1 MESMPEKLL
10 YFIWGPGT
18 PLLNTI
24 GCIGGSWAKS
34 KLEKFGHLLEG
45 ITGLTAARTFWKKK
59 KVFLTVYTLMSRLF
73 TMTALYWEISPCRY
87 GRWLK
92 SATPDNRALKCL
104 LKKGFFFKMCFSK
117 KDFWG
122 NWVHTCLL

>member
-34 KLEKFGHLLEG
+34 KLEKFEHLLEG
-45 ITGLTAARTFWKKK
+45 ITGLTAARTF
-59 KVFLTVYTLMSRLF
+59 
-73 TMTALYWEISPCRY
+73 
-87 GRWLK
+87 
-92 SATPDNRALKCL
+92 
-104 LKKGFFFKMCFSK
+104 
-117 KDFWG
+117 
-122 NWVHTCLL
+122 